1 MITVIAALIFYIVD
15 PKLGVIVALVLPYA
29 VSLDTSGDYAEVV
42 IALIFAVV
50 VYFVRKVAFDQEE
63 G

>member
-15 PKLGVIVALVLPYA
+15 PMLGVIVALVLPYA

>member
-15 PKLGVIVALVLPYA
+15 PFLGVIVALVLPYA
-29 VSLDTSGDYAEVV
+29 VSLDTTGDYSEVIV
-42 IALIFAVV
+42 AIIFAVV
-50 VYFVRKVAFDQEE
+50 AYFVRKVGFDQEE